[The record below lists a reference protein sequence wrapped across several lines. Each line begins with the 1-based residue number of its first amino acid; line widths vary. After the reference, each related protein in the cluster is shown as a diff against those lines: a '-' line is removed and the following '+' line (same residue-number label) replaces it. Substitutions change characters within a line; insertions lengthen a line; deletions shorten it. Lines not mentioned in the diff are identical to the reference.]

1 MLVEPRAAGVLFD
14 VTPQPSPSSRLE
26 DKVRQFGEILEATGQ
41 GRIRRRPTDDARE
54 LARWN
59 LVFLPRH
66 APILVERRREA
77 ARRLQL
83 EILNSPVFGGDA
95 TKAVQLLGGLCRVGH
110 LALEAP
116 PWRIEFTEKPALGGV
131 GAELNASRGFAPTHE
146 VRIDRADGG
155 PIEQEEARR
164 LLEALDRFFS
174 FARGVGCAAAVVRG
188 FSRDDAVVW
197 EQWGCRRVAPWRPEP
212 DSWFDAEHGQAL
224 SEALTRFLH
233 TWEASNDER
242 AALRG
247 AIYWYVTGHWESSR
261 VDGGLILL
269 QAAMER
275 MAHSFYRPKRWKGK
289 GKETTAQWLRRALK
303 RAGVPL
309 EVPESLEALRTF
321 ADGLRCPEGEKKDAA
336 FAITRARNNAVHPRK
351 EVEAAGS
358 LYFQAWTLGRWLVE
372 LMVLNAIGYQ
382 GCYSNRLR
390 EGRVEGVPWA
400 RTKQFQ
406 PATQRDGE

>member
-1 MLVEPRAAGVLFD
+1 MLPKPRLALVADDTPFRLDSVKESWMLVEPRAAGVLFD

-95 TKAVQLLGGLCRVGH
+95 TKTVQLLGGLCRVGH

-131 GAELNASRGFAPTHE
+131 GAELNASRGFAPTPE

-174 FARGVGCAAAVVRG
+174 FARGVGCAAAVVRR

-233 TWEASNDER
+233 TWEASNDEW

-275 MAHSFYRPKRWKGK
+275 MAH
-289 GKETTAQWLRRALK
+289 
-303 RAGVPL
+303 
-309 EVPESLEALRTF
+309 
-321 ADGLRCPEGEKKDAA
+321 
-336 FAITRARNNAVHPRK
+336 
-351 EVEAAGS
+351 S